1 MIMYQTFFGF
11 EKAPF
16 GLTPST
22 ELFHGLP
29 PHYEALQTVISAVEM
44 GEGVIKV
51 TGEVGTGKTMV
62 CRMLISQLPEN
73 VGLVYLPNPVLT
85 GEGLR
90 SAIAKELGVTSIDPN
105 QMVDAIQA
113 KLLELSLHGKQVIT
127 LIDEAQA
134 LSDEALE
141 TLRLF
146 GNLET
151 EDKKLLQIVLFGQPE
166 LDERLEANHM
176 RQFRQR
182 ITFSAKLRPLNISE
196 ACAYIQYRV
205 EMSGGSASLF
215 SLRQKKAIWKA
226 SRGIPRLINQIC
238 HKSLILA
245 FAIGS
250 DSVENKSIYDA
261 IQDTYDALKPKYKT
275 PTLWGWR

>member
-1 MIMYQTFFGF
+1 MYQTFFGF
-11 EKAPF
+11 KKTPF
-16 GLTPST
+16 GLTPTT
-22 ELFHGLP
+22 ELFQGLP
-29 PHYEALQTVISAVEM
+29 PHYEALQTVISAVKM
-44 GEGVIKV
+44 GEGLIKV

-62 CRMLISQLPEN
+62 CRMLINQLPN
-73 VGLVYLPNPVLT
+73 DVGLVYLPNPVLS
-85 GEGLR
+85 GDGLR
-90 SAIAKELGVTSIDPN
+90 SAIAKELGINGVESN
-105 QMVDAIQA
+105 QMVDAIQQ

-166 LDERLEANHM
+166 LDERLKANHM

-182 ITFSAKLRPLNISE
+182 ITFSSKLRPLTISE
-196 ACAYIQYRV
+196 GCAYIQYRID
-205 EMSGGSASLF
+205 MSGGDKSLF

-226 SRGIPRLINQIC
+226 SKGVPRLINQIC

-245 FAIGS
+245 FGNQQKTIK
-250 DSVENKSIYDA
+250 NQFIYDA

-275 PTLWGWR
+275 PTLWGWRTT

>member
-1 MIMYQTFFGF
+1 MYQTFFGF
-11 EKAPF
+11 EKTPF
-16 GLTPST
+16 GLTPMT
-22 ELFHGLP
+22 ELFQGLA
-29 PHYEALQTVISAVEM
+29 PHYEALQTVISAVKM

-62 CRMLISQLPEN
+62 CRMLINQLPNN
-73 VGLVYLPNPVLT
+73 VGLVYLPNPVLS
-85 GEGLR
+85 GDGLR
-90 SAIAKELGVTSIDPN
+90 SAIAKELGIRHVEPG
-105 QMVDAIQA
+105 QMVDAIQD

-182 ITFSAKLRPLNISE
+182 ITFSAKLRPLTISE
-196 ACAYIQYRV
+196 ACAYIQYRI
-205 EMSGGSASLF
+205 EMSGGDKLLF
-215 SLRQKKAIWKA
+215 SLNQKKAIWKA
-226 SRGIPRLINQIC
+226 SKGIPRLINQIC

-245 FAIGS
+245 FGNQEKTIK
-250 DSVENKSIYDA
+250 NQFIYDA

-275 PTLWGWR
+275 PILWGWRQT